1 MGEEQR
7 RKYLAD
13 LVSKNENCYQD
24 FIYIKLFEI
33 LSTQNF
39 TSNSNGI
46 FINLNDITDKT
57 IEDSIKFIETI
68 NISSVSYL
76 ESESNRDKHLE
87 LLKHSVNRRTTSVTA
102 QVKVKVKKNKARQA
116 VYKQPKLTGVYKR
129 LTECMGRRGHVRKL
143 EVFEDPSD
151 HESEEDELFESKLD
165 EDELF
170 ESKLD
175 EDELFESKLEEDYEL
190 FEDTLKDLGLDDE
203 D

>member
-7 RKYLAD
+7 RKFLVD

-46 FINLNDITDKT
+46 FINLKDITDET
-57 IEDSIKFIETI
+57 IEESIKFIETI

-76 ESESNRDKHLE
+76 ESESNRDKNLE
-87 LLKHSVNRRTTSVTA
+87 LLKHSVNRHTTSAAA
-102 QVKVKVKKNKARQA
+102 QVKVKKKKNKARQGTP
-116 VYKQPKLTGVYKR
+116 YKEPKLTGVYKR
-129 LTECMGRRGHVRKL
+129 IGECLGRRGYVKKL
-143 EVFEDPSD
+143 EVFEDSSD
-151 HESEEDELFESKLD
+151 SSSHDSESEEDVPFESKVD
-165 EDELF
+165 EDEP
-170 ESKLD
+170 
-175 EDELFESKLEEDYEL
+175 YEL
-190 FEDTLKDLGLDDE
+190 DEDTLKDLGLDDE

>member
-7 RKYLAD
+7 RKVLVD

-46 FINLNDITDKT
+46 FINLNDIADEV
-57 IEDSIKFIETI
+57 IEESIKFIETI

-76 ESESNRDKHLE
+76 ESESNRDKNLE
-87 LLKHSVNRRTTSVTA
+87 LLKHSVNRHAASVTA
-102 QVKVKVKKNKARQA
+102 QVKVKKKKKKLRQA
-116 VYKQPKLTGVYKR
+116 VYKEPKLTGVYKR
-129 LTECMGRRGHVRKL
+129 LGECMGRRGYIKKL
-143 EVFEDPSD
+143 EVFEDSSD
-151 HESEEDELFESKLD
+151 SSSHDSESEEDVPFESKVD
-165 EDELF
+165 EDEP
-170 ESKLD
+170 
-175 EDELFESKLEEDYEL
+175 DELE
-190 FEDTLKDLGLDDE
+190 EDTLKDLGLDDE